1 MDQKRFKN
9 IRESVSIKIFEAGQD
24 TVEVREA
31 LGLFNIYIND
41 QKVETFKTKN
51 MALEVAEQ
59 AAEALGN

>member
-9 IRESVSIKIFEAGQD
+9 IRESVSIKVFETGQD
-24 TVEVREA
+24 KVEVREA